1 MSAVTVKPLVW
12 IERVSGFWQAID
24 PTGGVYEVMK
34 ISENRAVCHHL
45 IAGHGRNIGNGHQS
59 PQDGMTAVQSDY
71 AARILP
77 AITTQPDPRDEIIA
91 TLVDALGHAQYGLS
105 WAVQYFK
112 DQDVTKDDPCPPCT
126 RGLSA
131 TRAAL
136 AAEKAVQK

>member
-59 PQDGMTAVQSDY
+59 PQDGMTVVQSDY

-77 AITTQPDPRDEIIA
+77 AC
-91 TLVDALGHAQYGLS
+91 LGYCSTVL
-105 WAVQYFK
+105 
-112 DQDVTKDDPCPPCT
+112 
-126 RGLSA
+126 
-131 TRAAL
+131 AAL
-136 AAEKAVQK
+136 LLLTAAPAPVRS